1 MVMTVPP
8 VPAQITG
15 IVLCGGL
22 GSRMRAADDGP
33 VEKALLPFRGRPLLS
48 HVLGRFSPQVREVLI
63 NANRCVDDYG
73 AFGCQV
79 IRDRRPDHPGPLAG
93 LHAALVHAKT
103 DWIQTVPCDSP
114 CLPID
119 LVARLSQ
126 ALATGHAR
134 IAFACANSRPQPVF
148 ALVHRDLLEPLE
160 HYLDGGGRK
169 IDRWFEQ
176 QSAVAV
182 HFDDSTAFVN
192 LNTPEELKR
201 LEACP

>member
-1 MVMTVPP
+1 MDMTVPP

-15 IVLCGGL
+15 VVLCGGL
-22 GSRMRAADDGP
+22 GSRMRDQGTGP
-33 VEKALLPFRGRPLLS
+33 VEKALLPFRGQPLLS
-48 HVLGRFSPQVREVLI
+48 HVVQRFSPQVCEVLL
-63 NANRCVDDYG
+63 NANRRIDDYEV
-73 AFGCQV
+73 FGYRV
-79 IRDRRPDHPGPLAG
+79 IHDQRPNHPGPLAG
-93 LHAALVHAKT
+93 LHAALVHART

-114 CLPID
+114 CLPLD
-119 LVARLSQ
+119 LVAQLSQ
-126 ALATGHAR
+126 ALTTVHAR
-134 IAFACANSRPQPVF
+134 IAFACANGRPQPVF
-148 ALVHRDLLEPLE
+148 ALVHRSLVQALE

-201 LEACP
+201 LEESP

>member
-1 MVMTVPP
+1 MDMTVPP
-8 VPAQITG
+8 VPEQITG
-15 IVLCGGL
+15 VVLCGGL
-22 GSRMRAADDGP
+22 GSRMRDQGEGP

-63 NANRCVDDYG
+63 NANRCADDYG
-73 AFGCQV
+73 PFGCRV
-79 IRDRRPDHPGPLAG
+79 IRDERPDHPGPLAG
-93 LHAALVHAKT
+93 LHAALVHART
-103 DWIQTVPCDSP
+103 EWIQTVPCDSP
-114 CLPID
+114 CLPLD

-126 ALATGHAR
+126 ALAIGHAR
-134 IAFACANSRPQPVF
+134 IAFACANSQPQPVF
-148 ALVHRDLLEPLE
+148 ALVHRGLLKPLV
-160 HYLDGGGRK
+160 HYLDSGGRK